1 MKLKDFE
8 FNLPNIF
15 SLSRV
20 VLVPLFIYLLNKRT
34 AESFMLALIVFILA
48 SFTDFLDGWSARKL
62 NKESEFGK
70 FIDPIADKLLVI
82 SALAAIIVVDPDF
95 EVFDF
100 WMIVIIVGRDIL
112 ITVMR
117 YLAIKRGKPLRTSRF
132 GKFKT
137 GFQMVSVVL
146 IVMIY
151 YIRKQG
157 ILLTPKSIP
166 YWIMVGVT
174 LLTALSGLRY
184 LITNWRLFSLKSNK
198 KPKESK
204 QSEF

>member
-8 FNLPNIF
+8 LNLPNIF

-34 AESFMLALIVFILA
+34 EESLMLALIVFLFA

-62 NKESEFGK
+62 NKEAEFGK

-117 YLAIKRGKPLRTSRF
+117 YLAIKRGKSLHTSRF

-137 GFQMVSVVL
+137 GFQMVS
-146 IVMIY
+146 IVIIIMIY

-166 YWIMVGVT
+166 YWIMVGIT

-184 LITNWRLFSLKSNK
+184 LVTNWRLFSLRRERKSK
-198 KPKESK
+198 GIEI
-204 QSEF
+204 Q